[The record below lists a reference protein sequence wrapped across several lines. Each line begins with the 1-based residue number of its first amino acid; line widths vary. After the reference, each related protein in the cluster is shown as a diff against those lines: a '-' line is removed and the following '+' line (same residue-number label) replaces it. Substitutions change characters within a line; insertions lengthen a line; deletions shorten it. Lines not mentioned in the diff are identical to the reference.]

1 MKTVQGTLQGSDLS
15 IAIVTTRWNDTI
27 VNRLKEGA
35 VSALSRTG
43 VQADAITEFVV
54 PGAFELP
61 MIVKRAAS
69 SGKYDA
75 VIALGV
81 VIRGA
86 TTHYDYVCSA
96 ATSGIASAGLETG
109 IPCLFGVLTTET
121 IEQALE
127 RSGTKAGNKG
137 EEVALAAVEMAT
149 LLQQM

>member
-1 MKTVQGTLQGSDLS
+1 MTTINGTLQGAGLR
-15 IAIVTTRWNDTI
+15 IAIVASRWNDTI

-35 VSALSRTG
+35 VDALRRTG
-43 VQADAITEFVV
+43 VSSDDVTIVHV
-54 PGAFELP
+54 PGSFELP
-61 MIVKRAAS
+61 LAVQKIAAT
-69 SGKYDA
+69 GKYDA

-96 ATSGIASAGLETG
+96 TTSGISKAGLDSG
-109 IPCLFGVLTTET
+109 IPCLFGVLTTEN

-149 LLQQM
+149 LLKQL